1 MRIQLATSE
10 LQRLMPSSPGTA
22 AHCRRVAAL
31 CRELAARLPL
41 SWRSLTTLEQ
51 AAMLHH
57 TSAILL
63 DSSASNR
70 LLAEVA
76 PVPINDKRGR
86 DALELPEDL
95 AALLSAFHRLG
106 SRVQGRETALLANI
120 LIIAE
125 AIDQQFE
132 SLAWDPRPIAQLWD
146 ELAELSDAVGET
158 VWKAAVAALRYPY
171 RLEPGRQWDLPVHAP
186 VVKEVVVGLREHPDC
201 DVNFLA
207 KLAGSDPVLAGN
219 VLTAANSA
227 WFGRR
232 TPVRSMSQAIAYVG
246 ADTCRRILLALA
258 LKPLFGSARLAAL
271 WRHSLDMAELCE
283 SLAAATGFLP
293 PNEAL
298 TLGLVHDIGRV
309 ALLRQS
315 PAANSAFARLIE
327 QGCPPVYAEQIL
339 FGEGHGEIGARILE
353 SWGFAEDM
361 VEAVRAHHQ
370 PADSDSPA
378 GAGLY
383 LAEFWSATDED
394 LPSARHLERA
404 QRRLGCSIEMLGN
417 AARSEYPLSEL
428 LRVA

>member
-1 MRIQLATSE
+1 LRIQLPTSE
-10 LQRLMPSSPGTA
+10 LQRLMPSSPGAA

-31 CRELAARLPL
+31 CRELATRLPL

-63 DSSASNR
+63 GSSESDR
-70 LLAEVA
+70 LLAEIA
-76 PVPINDKRGR
+76 AVPLNDKPSR
-86 DALELPEDL
+86 DGLELPEDL
-95 AALLSAFHRLG
+95 AALLSAFHGFG
-106 SRVQGRETALLANI
+106 SRVPGRESGLLVKI
-120 LIIAE
+120 LIIAD

-146 ELAELSDAVGET
+146 ELADLSGAVGET
-158 VWKAAVAALRYPY
+158 VWKAAVAALRHPF
-171 RLEPGRQWDLPVHAP
+171 RVWPGREWDLPVHAP
-186 VVKEVVVGLREHPDC
+186 VVKEVAVGLREHPDC

-207 KLAGSDPVLAGN
+207 KLAGRDPVLAGN

-232 TPVRSMSQAIAYVG
+232 APVRSVSQAIAYIG

-271 WRHSLDMAELCE
+271 WRHSLDMAGLCE

-293 PNEAL
+293 PDEAL

-309 ALLRQS
+309 ALLRQTPS
-315 PAANSAFARLIE
+315 ANSAFARLME

-339 FGEGHGEIGARILE
+339 FGEGHDEIGARILE
-353 SWGFAEDM
+353 SWGFAEDI

-378 GAGLY
+378 AAGLY
-383 LAEFWSATDED
+383 LAEFWSETDED
-394 LPSARHLERA
+394 LPSARHFERA

-417 AARSEYPLSEL
+417 AARSEHPLSEL
-428 LRVA
+428 LQVA